1 MANYTQH
8 YHLHQWEPEDSFL
21 RTDFNGDFQRLD
33 EALAGLDGRKP
44 ELRLGRYT
52 GDGTQNRA
60 VALGCAP
67 RAVLLFCRDREA
79 LLAWPGAPYVYAYN
93 NRPGNMLI
101 LTETGFQVHYDHYE
115 VGLSDNDFLPV
126 TNKAGESYRIWPWY
140 SSEPPDPIGSGGL
153 TCRKD
158 VLTERTRRAKMRR
171 VLRFRD
177 RLDYQSR
184 SRVTV

>member
-79 LLAWPGAPYVYAYN
+79 LLAWPGAPYVYAYK

-126 TNKAGESYRIWPWY
+126 TNKAGGELPLSGPGIAESPRTQLCPGA
-140 SSEPPDPIGSGGL
+140 SQLFLPEDGRPD
-153 TCRKD
+153 
-158 VLTERTRRAKMRR
+158 
-171 VLRFRD
+171 
-177 RLDYQSR
+177 
-184 SRVTV
+184 

>member
-126 TNKAGESYRIWPWY
+126 TNKAGESYRYLALVSQRVPGPDWVWGLNL
-140 SSEPPDPIGSGGL
+140 SKGRFDRENPPRKNAAGSPI
-153 TCRKD
+153 
-158 VLTERTRRAKMRR
+158 
-171 VLRFRD
+171 
-177 RLDYQSR
+177 
-184 SRVTV
+184 

>member
-79 LLAWPGAPYVYAYN
+79 LLAWPGAPYVYAYK

-126 TNKAGESYRIWPWY
+126 TNKAGEATAIWPWY
-140 SSEPPDPIGSGGL
+140 SREPPDPIGPGGFSVVCCF
-153 TCRKD
+153 CRKAAI
-158 VLTERTRRAKMRR
+158 RIRRRGPA
-171 VLRFRD
+171 
-177 RLDYQSR
+177 
-184 SRVTV
+184 

>member
-79 LLAWPGAPYVYAYN
+79 LLAWPGAPYVYAYK

-101 LTETGFQVHYDHYE
+101 LTETGGGPQRQR
-115 VGLSDNDFLPV
+115 LSPRHQQGGGELPLSGPGIAESPRTQLGPGASQLFLPED
-126 TNKAGESYRIWPWY
+126 GR
-140 SSEPPDPIGSGGL
+140 PD
-153 TCRKD
+153 
-158 VLTERTRRAKMRR
+158 
-171 VLRFRD
+171 
-177 RLDYQSR
+177 
-184 SRVTV
+184 

>member
-101 LTETGFQVHYDHYE
+101 LTEPAFRCTTTTTRWASATTTFSPSPTRRGRA
-115 VGLSDNDFLPV
+115 
-126 TNKAGESYRIWPWY
+126 TAIWPWY
-140 SSEPPDPIGSGGL
+140 GRAPDPIGSGGL
-153 TCRKD
+153 T
-158 VLTERTRRAKMRR
+158 ERT
-171 VLRFRD
+171 F
-177 RLDYQSR
+177 
-184 SRVTV
+184 

>member
-60 VALGCAP
+60 VALGCPGRSCSSAGIGGP
-67 RAVLLFCRDREA
+67 AGLAGRALC
-79 LLAWPGAPYVYAYN
+79 
-93 NRPGNMLI
+93 
-101 LTETGFQVHYDHYE
+101 
-115 VGLSDNDFLPV
+115 
-126 TNKAGESYRIWPWY
+126 
-140 SSEPPDPIGSGGL
+140 
-153 TCRKD
+153 
-158 VLTERTRRAKMRR
+158 
-171 VLRFRD
+171 LR
-177 RLDYQSR
+177 L
-184 SRVTV
+184 

>member
-79 LLAWPGAPYVYAYN
+79 LLAWPGAPYVYAYK

-101 LTETGFQVHYDHYE
+101 LTETCFQVHYDHYE

-126 TNKAGESYRIWPWY
+126 TNKAGESYRY
-140 SSEPPDPIGSGGL
+140 L
-153 TCRKD
+153 AL
-158 VLTERTRRAKMRR
+158 V
-171 VLRFRD
+171 
-177 RLDYQSR
+177 
-184 SRVTV
+184 

>member
-1 MANYTQH
+1 MWRLYVGAGAHTRPQAIRQDKALAFGCVPDAGDLSVPGGDGTNMANYTEY

-126 TNKAGESYRIWPWY
+126 TNKAGESYRY
-140 SSEPPDPIGSGGL
+140 L
-153 TCRKD
+153 AL
-158 VLTERTRRAKMRR
+158 V
-171 VLRFRD
+171 
-177 RLDYQSR
+177 
-184 SRVTV
+184 

>member
-60 VALGCAP
+60 VALGVPPGRSCSSAGIG
-67 RAVLLFCRDREA
+67 RLC
-79 LLAWPGAPYVYAYN
+79 WPGRA
-93 NRPGNMLI
+93 RPMSTLI
-101 LTETGFQVHYDHYE
+101 TTG
-115 VGLSDNDFLPV
+115 P
-126 TNKAGESYRIWPWY
+126 AI
-140 SSEPPDPIGSGGL
+140 
-153 TCRKD
+153 C
-158 VLTERTRRAKMRR
+158 
-171 VLRFRD
+171 
-177 RLDYQSR
+177 
-184 SRVTV
+184 

>member
-67 RAVLLFCRDREA
+67 GRSCSSAGIGRLC
-79 LLAWPGAPYVYAYN
+79 WPGRA
-93 NRPGNMLI
+93 RPMSTLI
-101 LTETGFQVHYDHYE
+101 TTG
-115 VGLSDNDFLPV
+115 P
-126 TNKAGESYRIWPWY
+126 AI
-140 SSEPPDPIGSGGL
+140 
-153 TCRKD
+153 C
-158 VLTERTRRAKMRR
+158 
-171 VLRFRD
+171 
-177 RLDYQSR
+177 
-184 SRVTV
+184 

>member
-79 LLAWPGAPYVYAYN
+79 LLAWPGAPYVYA
-93 NRPGNMLI
+93 
-101 LTETGFQVHYDHYE
+101 
-115 VGLSDNDFLPV
+115 
-126 TNKAGESYRIWPWY
+126 
-140 SSEPPDPIGSGGL
+140 
-153 TCRKD
+153 
-158 VLTERTRRAKMRR
+158 
-171 VLRFRD
+171 
-177 RLDYQSR
+177 
-184 SRVTV
+184 